1 MYNVG
6 MGRIM
11 STKVRKQIYLER
23 RQDQAIK
30 REAKARGVSEAEVL
44 RQRLD
49 REESGEP
56 RGGDD
61 VSAVDS
67 FLSAARRWSSKP
79 ASSRQWR
86 WNRDELYEERLAKY
100 RGGTSADCVRE
111 GPGPEPARKSKHGN
125 SAPRR

>member
-1 MYNVG
+1 
-6 MGRIM
+6 M

-23 RQDQAIK
+23 RHEQAIK
-30 REAKARGVSEAEVL
+30 REAKARGMSEAEVI

-61 VSAVDS
+61 ISAVDS
-67 FLSAARRWSSKP
+67 FLNAARRWSSKP

-86 WNRDELYEERLAKY
+86 WNRDELYEERVAKCA
-100 RGGTSADCVRE
+100 GTVSPEYVRE
-111 GPGPEPARKSKHGN
+111 EPEPRGTRKSGHGK